1 VTIKRYSILK
11 QRSCLRVGGG
21 GDILYP
27 WQQARQDKTR
37 QDGEEVSSNL
47 TSCECSIS
55 IVAHARNM
63 G

>member
-1 VTIKRYSILK
+1 VEIFFTL
-11 QRSCLRVGGG
+11 GGK
-21 GDILYP
+21 
-27 WQQARQDKTR
+27 QDKTR